1 MDKQID
7 ILVIGQPSR
16 FRNSICLLLASIS
29 RNQKIL
35 VADNI
40 ESAIKT
46 EEVPTI
52 VVVDANEKNCCLSG
66 SIKNTK
72 SFWPQ
77 TELFVLVE
85 DEPQFQAAQAAG
97 ADVLLWK
104 GFRTTKFIE
113 AIESSISK
121 IIKEKK

>member
-7 ILVIGQPSR
+7 IFVISQPSR

-29 RNQKIL
+29 QNQKIL
-35 VADNI
+35 LADNI

-46 EEVPTI
+46 EGVPTI
-52 VVVDANEKNCCLSG
+52 VVVDADAETCHLSVTLKKAKNA
-66 SIKNTK
+66 
-72 SFWPQ
+72 WPQ

-85 DEPQFQAAQAAG
+85 DETQFQAAQAAG
-97 ADVLLWK
+97 ADVLLRK

-113 AIESSISK
+113 AIESSILK
-121 IIKEKK
+121 IFKEKK